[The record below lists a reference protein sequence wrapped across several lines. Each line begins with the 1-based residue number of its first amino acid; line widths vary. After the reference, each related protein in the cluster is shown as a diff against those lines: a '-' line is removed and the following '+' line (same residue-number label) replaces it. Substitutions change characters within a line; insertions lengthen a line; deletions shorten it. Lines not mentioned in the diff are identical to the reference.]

1 MAGLLARQRIV
12 SYRAWCL
19 PADTVVRKNEGM
31 EPADRLRDA
40 GRVVLNRVG
49 YSAATVDDVLAE
61 AGTSRATFY
70 RYFRSKEDLFA
81 SLSREC
87 FAEMAAVIQDFGAI
101 ELGPDDVE
109 EVERLLERYRLL
121 HARHGGV
128 IRAWFERDL
137 RPPAPLQAEASE
149 TFDRFIESLA
159 RPLAAAG
166 VPSAVDDDVRAALL
180 YLLIERSYYGVS
192 SRWSRINPDR
202 LAPTLATMIH
212 RAYLGGT
219 AAPRRG
225 RLRVANR

>member
-1 MAGLLARQRIV
+1 V
-12 SYRAWCL
+12 
-19 PADTVVRKNEGM
+19 D
-31 EPADRLRDA
+31 PADRLRDA

-49 YSAATVDDVLAE
+49 YAAASVDDVLAE
-61 AGTSRATFY
+61 SGASRATFY
-70 RYFRSKEDLFA
+70 RYFRNKEDLFV

-87 FAEMAAVIQDFGAI
+87 FTEMTAVVDDLGAI
-101 ELGPDDVE
+101 SLGPDD
-109 EVERLLERYRLL
+109 RDDLQALLARYRDL

-137 RPPAPLQAEASE
+137 RPPAGLQAEASE
-149 TFDRFIESLA
+149 TFDRFIASLA
-159 RPLAAAG
+159 RALQTAAI
-166 VPSAVDDDVRAALL
+166 PSSVDDDVRAALL

-192 SRWSRINPDR
+192 SRWSRLNPDR

-225 RLRVANR
+225 RLRLADG

>member
-1 MAGLLARQRIV
+1 V
-12 SYRAWCL
+12 D
-19 PADTVVRKNEGM
+19 PAE
-31 EPADRLRDA
+31 RLRDA
-40 GRVVLNRVG
+40 GRIVLNRVG
-49 YSAATVDDVLAE
+49 YVAATVDDVLAE
-61 AGTSRATFY
+61 SGTSRATFY

-87 FAEMAAVIQDFGAI
+87 FAEMAAVVDELGAI
-101 ELGPDDVE
+101 SLGPGDRTDL
-109 EVERLLERYRLL
+109 EVLLARYRRL

-137 RPPAPLQAEASE
+137 RPPPDLQAEASE

-159 RPLAAAG
+159 RPLRAAAI
-166 VPSAVDDDVRAALL
+166 PSGVDDDVRAALL

-192 SRWSRINPDR
+192 SRWSRLNPDR

-219 AAPRRG
+219 AAARSG
-225 RLRVANR
+225 RLRLPATAPTETPLSGSR